1 MRVIVK
7 NTYIE
12 RRIQLAQ
19 WLPLVALGLLAG
31 SMLVSWKQPDQ
42 WSLTLA
48 LVGLGFIFS
57 VAGSYYVDRFGG
69 RLPHFAKV
77 PEALK
82 GLDDSYTLLIYRL
95 PVPFVLVEPGGLTAI
110 QVKGQGSEVSYRDGH
125 WRHSQSWRF
134 FRQLGGQESLG
145 EPDRQAHELEKR
157 LVKYLRKRL
166 PDTVEAPV
174 RSVVL
179 FIDPEVH
186 LEAEDAPVPALRAA
200 KLKGWL
206 RSKEGRRPALP
217 VETRRQL
224 AEALGIAED

>member
-12 RRIQLAQ
+12 RRIKLAQ

-42 WSLTLA
+42 WNLTLA

-95 PVPFVLVEPGGLTAI
+95 PAPFVLVEPGGLTAI

-125 WRHSQSWRF
+125 WRHSQRWRF
-134 FRQLGGQESLG
+134 FRQFGGQESLG
-145 EPDRQAHELEKR
+145 EPDYQARKLEKR
-157 LVKYLRKRL
+157 LVQYLRKRL
-166 PDTVEAPV
+166 PDTVETPV

-179 FIDPEVH
+179 FIDPDVH
-186 LEAEDAPVPALRAA
+186 LEAEGSPVPALRAA

-206 RSKEGRRPALP
+206 RSKEGRRPALSG
-217 VETRRQL
+217 ETRRQL
-224 AEALGIAED
+224 AEALGIAEN

>member
-7 NTYIE
+7 NTYIDH
-12 RRIQLAQ
+12 RIKLAQ
-19 WLPLVALGLLAG
+19 WLPLVALGFLAG

-42 WSLTLA
+42 WNLTLL

-69 RLPHFAKV
+69 RLPHFVKV

-82 GLDDSYTLLIYRL
+82 GLDDEYTLLVYRL
-95 PVPFVLVEPGGLTAI
+95 PVPFVLVEPGGLTVI
-110 QVKGQGSEVSYRDGH
+110 QVKGQGGEVSYRNGH

-145 EPDRQAHELEKR
+145 QPDRQARELENR
-157 LVKYLRKRL
+157 LVKYLRRRL
-166 PDTVEAPV
+166 PDTVEVPV
-174 RSVVL
+174 RGIVL

-186 LEAEDAPVPALRAA
+186 LEAEDAPVPALRAV

-206 RSKEGRRPALP
+206 RSKEGRRPTLP